1 MKLKKGDKVIVI
13 AGKDRGTSGTITRAL
28 PEKNMVVVDGVNI
41 AKRHRRANQ
50 RARSGQIIDKAMP
63 IHASN
68 VMLVDPKT
76 GKGTRIQ
83 IVRGKD
89 GARERKT
96 VKGKATV

>member
-1 MKLKKGDKVIVI
+1 MI
-13 AGKDRGTSGTITRAL
+13 AGKDRGTSGAVTRAI
-28 PEKNMVVVDGVNI
+28 PDKNMVVVEGVNV
-41 AKRHRRANQ
+41 AKRHRKATQ
-50 RARSGQIIDKAMP
+50 RSRSGQIVDKAMP
-63 IHASN
+63 IHVSN

-76 GKGTRIQ
+76 GKQTRIS